1 VNTSIQTIFNDDQ
14 KDRRNPIILNNRSLF
29 KPHDKVRKDLVRSL
43 LQRNE
48 IDSAKDYYM
57 AAMIFHHGTTIQ
69 DSKKAVALAKKSTE
83 LGYKK
88 ALAFYAT
95 CLDRLLVR
103 QGKKQKFGTQYFK
116 KNSKSPWKLLLVDPK
131 VTDKERKKYGLP
143 TLNEMK
149 KRIKELN
156 KKRYSVKNT
165 A

>member
-1 VNTSIQTIFNDDQ
+1 MNTKLQKFFNEDQ
-14 KDRRNPIILNNRSLF
+14 KDRRNPVVLSNARLL
-29 KPHDKVRKDLVRSL
+29 KLRDKVRKDLACGL
-43 LQRNE
+43 LRRNE
-48 IDSAKDYYM
+48 INSPKDYYM

-69 DSKKAVALAKKSTE
+69 DSKKAVALAKKSAD

-116 KNSKSPWKLLLVDPK
+116 KNSKSLWKLLPVDPK
-131 VTDKERKKYGLP
+131 ISDKEREKYGLP

-149 KRIKELN
+149 KRINELN
-156 KKRYSVKNT
+156 KK
-165 A
+165 